1 MWSKLQYHKLYRSLK
16 QLPISEQLENSIFI
30 DFIEKLLSFSRFDT
44 ILVIVNWLTKQAIFI
59 PVYDTI
65 MFINLAYLF
74 VLYMFSKHS
83 VSSHVISNKG
93 LEFVSDFFHSDF
105 FHSLSTALNMWLHF
119 TSDYHSEG
127 DGHTWIR
134 LSSNTFVYIVITSNI
149 TSPNSYLLQS
159 LSITML

>member
-127 DGHTWIR
+127 DGQTKHMNQT
-134 LSSNTFVYIVITSNI
+134 LKQ
-149 TSPNSYLLQS
+149 YLCIYCNYQ
-159 LSITML
+159 